1 MALLKVKYV
10 GNKFWQFNCIYG
22 LQTVGSFLVR
32 TFKLK
37 FGMSLH
43 LQQLLIQ
50 IYVIKCK
57 AFMKILFFGVNIVSV
72 EFQNN
77 LNKTTIYNTI
87 NDSFKY

>member
-22 LQTVGSFLVR
+22 LQTVGSLLVR

-50 IYVIKCK
+50 MCYQMQGTDWCLKRP
-57 AFMKILFFGVNIVSV
+57 L
-72 EFQNN
+72 
-77 LNKTTIYNTI
+77 
-87 NDSFKY
+87 